1 MEGIRGERKGLFLDR
16 VGSAT
21 AFDGERPNEATGAD
35 LRGEMLE
42 WTGMDRT
49 GVEWNGED
57 RTRRDWKGFL

>member
-35 LRGEMLE
+35 LRGE
-42 WTGMDRT
+42 DRT
-49 GVEWNGED
+49 GKD

>member
-21 AFDGERPNEATGAD
+21 AFDGERPNEATGPDRKGAEW
-35 LRGEMLE
+35 RGPE
-42 WTGMDRT
+42 R
-49 GVEWNGED
+49 NGED

>member
-35 LRGEMLE
+35 LRGE
-42 WTGMDRT
+42 G
-49 GVEWNGED
+49 WNGPD
-57 RTRRDWKGFL
+57 RNGVDWSGTEMIGRDWKGFL

>member
-35 LRGEMLE
+35 LRGK
-42 WTGMDRT
+42 D
-49 GVEWNGED
+49 WNGEERTGKD
-57 RTRRDWKGFL
+57 WNGEERTRRDWKGFL